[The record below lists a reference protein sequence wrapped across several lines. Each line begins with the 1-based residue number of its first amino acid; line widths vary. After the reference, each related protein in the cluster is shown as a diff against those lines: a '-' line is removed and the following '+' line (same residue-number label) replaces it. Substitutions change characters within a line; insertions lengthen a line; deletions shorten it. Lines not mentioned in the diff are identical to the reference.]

1 MLQRRQDGD
10 GNYLKTAGNVPKI
23 VPEIALSERKSNG
36 ARFCDFNLISQ
47 KKVYLY
53 VGYVIWLG

>member
-1 MLQRRQDGD
+1 MLQRRRDGD
-10 GNYLKTAGNVPKI
+10 GNYLKTAGNRAENRAGNRLVGEK
-23 VPEIALSERKSNG
+23 ND

-53 VGYVIWLG
+53 VGYVIRLG